1 MAIDRRGKGAE
12 QDKRLT
18 AWALSRRFHLAPSPV
33 DAPSAA
39 PLRNGDRLELAWDG
53 HRVLACRAGDDI
65 RLFSADA
72 REWTKAFSPVVLA
85 LRKLGCND
93 IVLDGFLC
101 ALDEHG
107 VPSFDA
113 LREHVQK
120 PKGGRI
126 VFAVWDVLF
135 LDGVDV
141 CAQPLS
147 ERAALLAKTCAG
159 AREPIVLSEKLDG
172 APSTVLRSLDTMH
185 VRGYVVRGESSTY
198 PPAAGAPWTSTGS
211 HGPIAWERSLSA
223 PPTVTNRDK
232 VLYPRDGLTKADIAA
247 YYADVAEPLLRIMR
261 DRPVVCQ
268 RWPDGID
275 DFTWFQHRMPP
286 RAPDYLRA
294 VWIEGNRRVVIETA
308 EGLQWMVN
316 QAALTFHGWTSRVA
330 SLQSPDWVILDLD
343 PGDATRWETVI
354 DVALAIRK
362 LLEML
367 ELPSVVKTSGQK
379 GLHIL
384 VPIAPGH
391 TTAQTHEL
399 AMRMAMLVA
408 RLYPADVS
416 LEAQTEARKGRLYL
430 DHLQSFTGK
439 SLVLPYSLRAVDG
452 APASAPITWSEVGPT
467 LTPRTF
473 SLRTMRARLDRMGDL
488 AVPLTSGTIRLGPA
502 LARLSS
508 RS

>member
-1 MAIDRRGKGAE
+1 VATEK
-12 QDKRLT
+12 KLT
-18 AWALSRRFHLAPSPV
+18 AWTLSRQFRLAPSPTE
-33 DAPSAA
+33 AA
-39 PLRNGDRLELAWDG
+39 PKRGDRLELAWDG
-53 HRVLACRAGDDI
+53 HRVIACRAGDDI

-72 REWTKAFSPVVLA
+72 REWTKPFSPVVGA
-85 LRKLGCND
+85 LRKLAARE

-101 ALDEHG
+101 ALDEQG
-107 VPSFDA
+107 RPSFDA
-113 LREHVQK
+113 LRDHVRT
-120 PKGGRI
+120 PKGERV

-135 LDGVDV
+135 HDGVDV
-141 CAQPLS
+141 CSRPLS
-147 ERAALLAKTCAG
+147 ERVTLLQKICAG
-159 AREPIVLSEKLDG
+159 AHEPLVVSERVDG
-172 APSTVLRSLDTMH
+172 TPAAVLRSLDAMH
-185 VRGYVVRGESSTY
+185 VRGYVARSESSTY
-198 PPAAGAPWTSTGS
+198 PPAEGAAWTCAGS

-223 PPTVTNRDK
+223 PPKVTNQDK

-247 YYADVAEPLLRIMR
+247 YYADVAAPLLRVMH

-294 VWIEGNRRVVIETA
+294 VWIEGNRRVVIETV
-308 EGLQWMVN
+308 EGLLWMVN

-343 PGDATRWETVI
+343 PGEETRWETVI

-384 VPIAPGH
+384 IPIAPGH

-408 RLYPADVS
+408 RLYPAEVS
-416 LEAQTEARKGRLYL
+416 LEAQSEPRRGRLYL
-430 DHLQSFTGK
+430 DHLQNFTGK

-452 APASAPITWSEVGPT
+452 APASTPITWSEVVPT
-467 LTPRTF
+467 LAPRDF
-473 SLRTMRARLDRMGDL
+473 SLRTVRARLDRVGDL
-488 AVPLTSGTIRLGPA
+488 AAPLTAGHARLAPA
-502 LARLSS
+502 LARLSA
-508 RS
+508 RAV